1 MSETSMRGCD
11 AIAAPLADCYITVD
25 GKRYHFMQMID
36 FEARMVKRRFEVP
49 VLGHHAVGNKS
60 AGWQGVFS
68 GRAHYNERV
77 LRNMLYEF
85 KRTGKE
91 IYFEIQ
97 VSNEDPA
104 SGAGKQTVVLMDCTL
119 DGGVLTKFDADGT
132 YLSETVQGTF
142 EDFHIPHAFSDP
154 NGTVL

>member
-68 GRAHYNERV
+68 GRAHY
-77 LRNMLYEF
+77 
-85 KRTGKE
+85 
-91 IYFEIQ
+91 
-97 VSNEDPA
+97 
-104 SGAGKQTVVLMDCTL
+104 
-119 DGGVLTKFDADGT
+119 
-132 YLSETVQGTF
+132 LSLI
-142 EDFHIPHAFSDP
+142 HI
-154 NGTVL
+154 